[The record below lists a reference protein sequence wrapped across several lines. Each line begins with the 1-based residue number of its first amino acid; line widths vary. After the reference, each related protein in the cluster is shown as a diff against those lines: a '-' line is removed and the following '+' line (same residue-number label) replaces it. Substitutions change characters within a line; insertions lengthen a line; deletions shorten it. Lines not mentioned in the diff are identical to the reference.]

1 MFLNKLLTNEIEN
14 IKKDKTEEVKKHKIL
29 LEEKEKAN
37 VLKQIAV
44 NITLLY
50 HNNLISLMYVQKNFF
65 QRLYTQ
71 EKERVIENTKSVIQF
86 TDKKT
91 ELENKINME
100 IADR

>member
-14 IKKDKTEEVKKHKIL
+14 IKQDKTEEVKKHKIL

>member
-50 HNNLISLMYVQKNFF
+50 HNNLISLMYV
-65 QRLYTQ
+65 
-71 EKERVIENTKSVIQF
+71 
-86 TDKKT
+86 
-91 ELENKINME
+91 
-100 IADR
+100 